1 MDRIGTLKLAEI
13 AKYFDDDTF
22 IAYTFQ
28 RLLHLSEK
36 VLKEKEQIIWIFDLS
51 GKIMQLASKK
61 TYGILE
67 RIILGAQKY
76 FPGIL
81 YK

>member
-1 MDRIGTLKLAEI
+1 MDKIGTLKLGEI
-13 AKYFDDDTF
+13 AKYFDDDAL

-28 RLLHLSEK
+28 RLLYLSEN
-36 VLKEKEQIIWIFDLS
+36 VLKEKEQVIWILDLS

-61 TYGILE
+61 TYAIVE
-67 RIILGAQKY
+67 KIILGAQKY
-76 FPGIL
+76 FAGML